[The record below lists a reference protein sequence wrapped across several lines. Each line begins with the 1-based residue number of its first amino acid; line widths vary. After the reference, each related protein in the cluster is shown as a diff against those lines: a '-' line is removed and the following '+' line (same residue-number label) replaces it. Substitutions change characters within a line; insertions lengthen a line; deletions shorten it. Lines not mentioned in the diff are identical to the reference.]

1 LSFGIFSLVSP
12 SLVLFIIRILLAL
25 LLYAFLGVVVY
36 LLWQDARRAAAET
49 KAREQ
54 LRGRLVIVASEL
66 PYPRV
71 GDSFPLL
78 PVTSIGRAPTN
89 TITVSDETASLEHAL
104 ISLRSGKWW
113 LEDLGSR
120 NGVLLNGAP
129 VTTPTVI
136 SAGDMIALGQAQFK
150 LEFG

>member
-1 LSFGIFSLVSP
+1 MSP
-12 SLVLFIIRILLAL
+12 ALALFILRSLLAV
-25 LLYAFLGVVVY
+25 LLYAFVGGVVY
-36 LLWQDARRAAAET
+36 LLWRDIRQASEQA
-49 KAREQ
+49 KAREG
-54 LRGRLVIVASEL
+54 LRGRLVIIASTL
-66 PYPRV
+66 PTPVV

-89 TITVSDETASLEHAL
+89 AITLDDETISLEHAL

-120 NGVLLNGAP
+120 NGTLLNGLL

-136 SAGDMIALGQAQFK
+136 SAGDVIGLAQAQFK